1 MDSPSGQPWAER
13 AGRGGAGRVGQ
24 FDHALDL
31 LARDANGFRCADGGM
46 VIKVFLEECTDTT
59 VVLGCPTV
67 TGCVDVAHCARC
79 TVEVGEAREAVEGVG
94 DTREH
99 VAGEVERR
107 QRAAAADLV
116 GQRREAV
123 ATEVEFRQD
132 AQVAERGRHVAQ
144 EIRGEVWLTN
154 K

>member
-1 MDSPSGQPWAER
+1 VAE
-13 AGRGGAGRVGQ
+13 
-24 FDHALDL
+24 L
-31 LARDANGFRCADGGM
+31 LLHLLQA
-46 VIKVFLEECTDTT
+46 
-59 VVLGCPTV
+59 VV
-67 TGCVDVAHCARC
+67 AE
-79 TVEVGEAREAVEGVG
+79 VEVGEAREAVEGVG